1 MSLIQCEMA
10 LNRNCKTPES
20 KSIKAD
26 SNWEVAVVYV
36 NLLKFTE
43 TEIKPKGRILTLFLN
58 VGGMRGHQYSE

>member
-26 SNWEVAVVYV
+26 SNWEVAFSCICELVKVYR
-36 NLLKFTE
+36 N
-43 TEIKPKGRILTLFLN
+43 
-58 VGGMRGHQYSE
+58 

>member
-1 MSLIQCEMA
+1 MA
-10 LNRNCKTPES
+10 LNRNCKTSES

-43 TEIKPKGRILTLFLN
+43 TEIKPKGRTYIDF
-58 VGGMRGHQYSE
+58 VFECRWDAWPPIFGIAHS